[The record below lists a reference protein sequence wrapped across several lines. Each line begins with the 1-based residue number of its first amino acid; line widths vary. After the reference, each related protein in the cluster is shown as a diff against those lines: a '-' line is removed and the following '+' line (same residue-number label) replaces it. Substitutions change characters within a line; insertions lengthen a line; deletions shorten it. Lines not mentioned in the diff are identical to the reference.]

1 MYYSDFFYENQEH
14 VLANH
19 LYCISPFKYHVPGYI
34 LNLTIQALLVGKII
48 ISGYQLLLYFIKNM
62 TMIYWYVAYFFF
74 FLNIK
79 SSFLYKYLILNPFS
93 VQINLSHIC
102 YYNFKYSF

>member
-19 LYCISPFKYHVPGYI
+19 VYCISLFKYHVPGYI

-48 ISGYQLLLYFIKNM
+48 ISGYQLLLYFN
-62 TMIYWYVAYFFF
+62 WYVAYFFF
-74 FLNIK
+74 F
-79 SSFLYKYLILNPFS
+79 
-93 VQINLSHIC
+93 
-102 YYNFKYSF
+102 